1 MGKFKKLIIV
11 WMCLTLLVSSN
22 CICANAQT
30 DENIQPY
37 FIVTQNTS
45 ETFSINSSGV
55 ASMTAA
61 LSPKDASKVDTV
73 KVTFK
78 IKNSNGVSVYNKT
91 YTASW
96 SSLFGE
102 YNLYKTYQLSGRDAY
117 MFNVVYKCYK
127 NNTLIETITTD
138 YIVDSY

>member
-1 MGKFKKLIIV
+1 MGKFKKLIVV

-61 LSPKDASKVDTV
+61 LSPKDTSKVDTY
-73 KVTFK
+73 T
-78 IKNSNGVSVYNKT
+78 ITYNI
-91 YTASW
+91 S
-96 SSLFGE
+96 
-102 YNLYKTYQLSGRDAY
+102 YNDYS
-117 MFNVVYKCYK
+117 
-127 NNTLIETITTD
+127 NTLTKTINITE
-138 YIVDSY
+138 